1 MNILESSIQ
10 IKKVKSSRISEVN
23 MNKIP
28 FGRIFSDHM
37 LVARYD
43 EGKWYSA
50 EIVPYEKLAI
60 APSVSALHYGQ
71 AVFEGMKAFRGPLGD
86 ALLFRPEENFKR
98 LNRSAHR
105 LCMPEIPE
113 SIFMNGLK
121 ELVNLDQAWIPSV
134 EQGSL
139 YIRPL
144 YFATDEY
151 IGVKASQSYMLA
163 IMTCPVGAYYND
175 PVNLLATTEYIR
187 AAIGGTGAAK
197 AAGNYAGSLWPDK
210 IAKEHGYNNI
220 LWLDA
225 KEHQYIEECGTMNIF
240 FVIDDRVVTPR
251 LTGTIL
257 QGVTRDS
264 VLRVLRDNGYHVEER
279 QISIYEIQAAYD
291 SGSLKEAFGTG
302 TAVTVMPVGKIGF
315 NGRDMVL
322 PPVEDRPVSNWLAD
336 TMADIR
342 NGVIKDPYGWVVKV

>member
-1 MNILESSIQ
+1 MNILESNIQ
-10 IKKVKSSRISEVN
+10 IKKVKSSRIGEVD

-43 EGKWYSA
+43 NGQWHTP

-60 APSVSALHYGQ
+60 APSISALHYGQ
-71 AVFEGMKAFRGPLGD
+71 AVFEGMKALRGPVGEP
-86 ALLFRPEENFKR
+86 LLFRPEENFKR

-210 IAKEHGYNNI
+210 IAKDHGYNNI

-240 FVIDDRVVTPR
+240 FVIDDRVITPR

-257 QGVTRDS
+257 QGITRDS
-264 VLRVLRDNGYHVEER
+264 VLRVLRDNGYQVEER
-279 QISIYEIQAAYD
+279 QISIYEIQSAYD

-322 PPVEDRPVSNWLAD
+322 PPVEDRPISNWLGD

-342 NGVIKDPYGWVVKV
+342 NGVVKDPYGWVVKV